1 IRAVVGLA
9 AHLPAGRAP
18 PGLEKRLCMATAA
31 VPGRAGDLGDPT
43 VRPALALV
51 APGSAPPC
59 APLAVSSQVHSTWF
73 LDFLTQDLDLGRD
86 RIIIFFFS
94 LDPGSWTRKGQ
105 SGNCNFLNTFLFSG
119 TQTKQ
124 CFRHIL

>member
-1 IRAVVGLA
+1 LPFVGLA

-94 LDPGSWTRKGQ
+94 LDPGK
-105 SGNCNFLNTFLFSG
+105 LTFEFNKIIGTPDRRGFSRVLG
-119 TQTKQ
+119 KKP
-124 CFRHIL
+124 